1 MLLSVGENTL
11 YRLLFVIVEA
21 YFTPFGAQRMSDAVE
36 TWKGRLTSARTG
48 EAKALGEALE
58 ACRTYLLHVAEH
70 ELDANLR
77 AKGGASDIV
86 QQTFME
92 AQQDFSRFSG
102 TSEAE
107 LLAWLRRM
115 LLNNIAN
122 FRRTY
127 VQTAKRSAKKEV
139 PLASGDSKAQ
149 ERSWLA
155 DGMPTPSREM
165 MVEEQEDALYSALD
179 RLPEDYSQVLRLR
192 YIEGLPFEEVAQRMN
207 RTANAVRK
215 LWARAIEKL
224 QEEMEPPT

>member
-1 MLLSVGENTL
+1 
-11 YRLLFVIVEA
+11 
-21 YFTPFGAQRMSDAVE
+21 MSDVVDA
-36 TWKGRLTSARTG
+36 WKGRLTNARAG
-48 EAKALGEALE
+48 EAHALGEALE

-70 ELDANLR
+70 ELDAQLR

-115 LLNNIAN
+115 LLNNISN

-139 PLASGDSKAQ
+139 PLASGDSNAQ

-165 MVEEQEDALYSALD
+165 MADEQEDALYAALD
-179 RLPEDYSQVLRLR
+179 RLPEDYAQVLRLR
-192 YIEGLPFEEVAQRMN
+192 YVEGLPFEEVAQKMN

-224 QEEMEPPT
+224 QEEMGPPT

>member
-1 MLLSVGENTL
+1 MSASDERLEGWLASARVGET
-11 YRLLFVIVEA
+11 R
-21 YFTPFGAQRMSDAVE
+21 
-36 TWKGRLTSARTG
+36 
-48 EAKALGEALE
+48 ALGEALE

-115 LLNNIAN
+115 LLNNISN
-122 FRRTY
+122 FRRQY
-127 VQTAKRSAKKEV
+127 VQTAKRSANREV
-139 PLASGDSKAQ
+139 SIHPADSGAQ

-155 DGMPTPSREM
+155 DGMASPSREM
-165 MVEEQEDALYSALD
+165 MADEQEAALYAALD
-179 RLPEDYSQVLRLR
+179 RLPEDYSQILRLR
-192 YIEGLPFEEVAQRMN
+192 YVEGLPFEEVASRMN
-207 RTANAVRK
+207 RSANAVRK

-224 QEEMEPPT
+224 QEEMESPS

>member
-1 MLLSVGENTL
+1 M
-11 YRLLFVIVEA
+11 A
-21 YFTPFGAQRMSDAVE
+21 YSFPFGAQRMSDGVDA
-36 TWKGRLTSARTG
+36 WKGRLTNARAG
-48 EAKALGEALE
+48 EAIALGEALE

-70 ELDANLR
+70 ELDAQLR

-102 TSEAE
+102 TTEAE

-115 LLNNIAN
+115 LLNNISN

-127 VQTAKRSAKKEV
+127 VQTAKRSSKKEV
-139 PLASGDSKAQ
+139 PLASGDSNAQ

-165 MVEEQEDALYSALD
+165 MVDEQEDALYAALD
-179 RLPEDYSQVLRLR
+179 RLPEDYAQVLRLR
-192 YIEGLPFEEVAQRMN
+192 YVEGLPFEQVAQKMN
-207 RTANAVRK
+207 RSANAVRK

-224 QEEMEPPT
+224 QEEMGPPT

>member
-1 MLLSVGENTL
+1 
-11 YRLLFVIVEA
+11 
-21 YFTPFGAQRMSDAVE
+21 MSDSDE
-36 TWKGRLTSARTG
+36 RLEGCLAEARAG
-48 EAKALGEALE
+48 EVTALGEALE

-102 TSEAE
+102 TSEVE

-115 LLNNIAN
+115 LLNNISN
-122 FRRTY
+122 FRRQW
-127 VQTAKRSAKKEV
+127 VQAAKRSANREISIHS
-139 PLASGDSKAQ
+139 ADSGAQ

-155 DGMPTPSREM
+155 DGIATPSKQM
-165 MVEEQEDALYSALD
+165 MAGEQEKSLYAAMD
-179 RLPEDYSQVLRLR
+179 RLPGDYAQVLRLR
-192 YIEGLPFEEVAQRMN
+192 YVEGLPFEDVASRLN
-207 RTANAVRK
+207 RSANAVRK

-224 QEEMEPPT
+224 QEEMDTPP